1 MTDNPMDEL
10 WKAQREMSQRIVDAW
25 RQFVPTAAEASGRP
39 ELPLEQMRVLMQAM
53 AELAAS
59 SAEPLR
65 ALLAAQREMSERL
78 ARWAQLQR
86 DLAEEVDAL
95 SEQLGMM
102 VEIVEAWAQPM
113 LNLTARLKPSSDED
127 DQGQAGRS

>member
-25 RQFVPTAAEASGRP
+25 RQFAPTTADASGPP
-39 ELPLEQMRVLMQAM
+39 EMPLEQMRVLMLAM
-53 AELAAS
+53 AELASS

-78 ARWAQLQR
+78 AHWARLQR
-86 DLAEEVDAL
+86 DLAEEVDAM

-113 LNLTARLKPSSDED
+113 LNLSARVKGGDE
-127 DQGQAGRS
+127 GQAGRS